1 MFSIC
6 CVSECFSSLLI
17 PFTQMLLLS
26 RWVRRASAADVNS
39 SNSPDQVRAGI
50 PEWLVRCC
58 FRSNHPN
65 IYLLPS
71 RKGTK
76 IWTKNRNICQFWI
89 WRTQIT
95 IQKVFFSLCRK
106 YLCFFLTDIDSALP
120 HEICCGRGNN
130 LQLGFSFY
138 SVISSRNHFVLTV
151 TNAPELFGR
160 PERVSYIYFI
170 SLFLTKEFIFFVPDS
185 FWKCV
190 SVLKIRRTT
199 RVHVEIV
206 CRCCRPRE
214 AFSNQS
220 TGHQQ
225 GQNLRLFSPPIIK
238 CSLLAISALFPL
250 LL

>member
-1 MFSIC
+1 MLFQVQSSQHLSIA
-6 CVSECFSSLLI
+6 VKERHKNLNKK
-17 PFTQMLLLS
+17 TEHLS
-26 RWVRRASAADVNS
+26 ILDLTEANQNPNFFFLFV
-39 SNSPDQVRAGI
+39 G
-50 PEWLVRCC
+50 
-58 FRSNHPN
+58 N
-65 IYLLPS
+65 IY
-71 RKGTK
+71 
-76 IWTKNRNICQFWI
+76 
-89 WRTQIT
+89 
-95 IQKVFFSLCRK
+95 V
-106 YLCFFLTDIDSALP
+106 FFLTDIDSALP

-185 FWKCV
+185 FRKCV

-214 AFSNQS
+214 ALSNQS